1 MKQFQVSLSTIFSMR
16 FANFGS
22 QMSITKGSLV
32 RVMKVTIVLI
42 IDQAEI
48 C

>member
-1 MKQFQVSLSTIFSMR
+1 MKQTQVSPGTIFSMR
-16 FANFGS
+16 FANFGP

-32 RVMKVTIVLI
+32 RVMKVTIVPNLY
-42 IDQAEI
+42 QTEI